1 MRPLSAAIFALVIS
15 SCAFGQAYTAITLAG
30 TFGSP
35 GYTGDTGYA
44 NAAQLYFPWA
54 VAVDASGN
62 VYIADSYNNVI
73 REVTVSNG
81 AIITLVG
88 NGTPGFSGDGGAA
101 VLATLNDPAG
111 VAVDSAGNVYIA
123 DCFNERIRMY
133 SNAGSTESAV
143 LTLAGNGTPAYGGDN
158 GPAANS
164 QLFSPEGLAVDSAGN
179 LYIADSQNYRVRKI
193 SKGVITTV
201 AGNGTPGYSGDNGP
215 ATSAQLRAV
224 YSVAVDSAGNL
235 YIADTDNNV
244 IRKVSNGVITT
255 VVGTGGKSGYT
266 GDNGPA
272 ASARLYGPTSVAVD
286 SAGNLYIADLFN
298 NAVRKVSNGVI
309 TTIAGSGG
317 GLTGGG
323 PVNGILLNSA
333 NGVAV
338 DAYGNVYIAD
348 TDNQRILELT
358 PPAPSITSLV
368 PSSAYEFGQ
377 SFTLTV
383 NGTGFLAGAS
393 VKWNGS
399 ALATALVSG
408 TQLTATVPASLL
420 NSLGS
425 ATVTEVNPGGA
436 ASNALSFSIGI
447 PPLVVTASS
456 LPAGTVGTA
465 YLQTLSATGGTP
477 PYQNWVLSSGSLPP
491 GLTLDANAG
500 TIGGVPTS
508 AAGSPYA
515 FSVMVKD
522 SAGAVSSGSFSI
534 SISQPAALTIT
545 TASPLPAGTV
555 GLPYS
560 QQAIVATGGTPP
572 YSDWAVTA
580 GSLPP
585 GTSLINVGRCTGFA
599 TGTQPASGCIVWG
612 NLEGTPTAAATYTF
626 TVQVTDSANATATKQ
641 FSLTINPAGTA
652 SIYAGGI
659 VNAAS
664 YAGGSV
670 SPGEVVTI
678 FGSGLGPNTLAGL
691 QVNNGSVSTNLAG
704 VQVMFDGFAAPLVYA
719 ESDQVAAV
727 VPYEVAGETSTK
739 VQVSYLD
746 QSSNTLTIPVVAAV
760 PGIFALDYS
769 GTGPGTVLNQ
779 DGTVNSSANPAAGGS
794 LVYVYATGEG
804 QTSPGGV
811 DGQLDGSPAPKP
823 VQTVTATIGGVNA
836 TVESAGGVTGA
847 VAGILEVVLQVP
859 TTSASNAAPLLL
871 NIGGATSQAGVTV
884 AIKAPVRAASSER
897 ESNQ

>member
-111 VAVDSAGNVYIA
+111 VAVDSVGNVYIA

-133 SNAGSTESAV
+133 SNVGATESAV
-143 LTLAGNGTPAYGGDN
+143 LTLAGNGTPAYSGDN

-235 YIADTDNNV
+235 YIADTDNNA

-358 PPAPSITSLV
+358 PSAPSITSLV

-377 SFTLTV
+377 PFTLTV

-393 VKWNGS
+393 VKWNGT

-420 NSLGS
+420 TSLGS
-425 ATVTEVNPGGA
+425 ATITEVNPGGA
-436 ASNALSFSIGI
+436 ASNALSFSVGI

-477 PYQNWVLSSGSLPP
+477 PYHNWVLSSGSLPP
-491 GLTLDANAG
+491 GLTLDGNAG
-500 TIGGVPTS
+500 TIGGVPAS

-515 FSVMVKD
+515 FTVMVKD
-522 SAGAVSSGSFSI
+522 SAGAVSTGSFSI

-545 TASPLPAGTV
+545 TASPLPAGAV
-555 GLPYS
+555 GVPYY
-560 QQAIVATGGTPP
+560 QVFMVTGGTAP
-572 YSDWAVTA
+572 YTNWGITA

-585 GTSLINVGRCTGFA
+585 GTGLILEGQCSLPSA
-599 TGTQPASGCIVWG
+599 TGSCTSMAGAS
-612 NLEGTPTAAATYTF
+612 GTPTAAGTFTF
-626 TVQVTDSANATATKQ
+626 TVQAIDSANATATKQ

-659 VNAAS
+659 VNSAS
-664 YAGGSV
+664 YAGGGV

-691 QVNNGSVSTNLAG
+691 QVNNGAVSTNLAS

-739 VQVSYLD
+739 VQVSY
-746 QSSNTLTIPVVAAV
+746 QGQNSNTLTVPVVAAA
-760 PGIFALDYS
+760 PGIFTLDYS
-769 GTGPGTVLNQ
+769 GMGPGTVLNQ
-779 DGTVNSSANPAAGGS
+779 DGTVNSPANPAAGGS
-794 LVYVYATGEG
+794 LIYVYATGEG

-823 VQTVTATIGGVNA
+823 VQAVTATIGGVNA

-847 VAGILEVVLQVP
+847 VAGIIEVVLQVP

-871 NIGGATSQAGVTV
+871 NIGGATSHAGVTI
-884 AIKAPVRAASSER
+884 AIKALVRAGSSER
-897 ESNQ
+897 ENNQ

>member
-1 MRPLSAAIFALVIS
+1 MRPCFAAILALAVS
-15 SCAFGQAYTAITLAG
+15 SCAFGQTYTATTIAG

-35 GYTGDTGYA
+35 GYSGDNGFA
-44 NAAQLYFPWA
+44 NAAQLNFPWA
-54 VAVDASGN
+54 VTVDASGN

-88 NGTPGFSGDGGAA
+88 DGTAGYSGDGGAA

-111 VAVDSAGNVYIA
+111 VAIDSAGNLYIS
-123 DCFNERIRMY
+123 DCFNERIRVY
-133 SNAGSTESAV
+133 FFGGVS
-143 LTLAGNGTPAYGGDN
+143 TLAGNGTGAYSGDG
-158 GPAANS
+158 GPAANA

-179 LYIADSQNYRVRKI
+179 LYIADSQNFRVRKI
-193 SKGVITTV
+193 STKGVITTV

-255 VVGTGGKSGYT
+255 VVGTGTRGYS

-272 ASARLYGPTSVAVD
+272 VSARMYGPTSVAVD

-309 TTIAGSGG
+309 STIAGSGG

-333 NGVAV
+333 QGVAV

-348 TDNQRILELT
+348 TDNQRVLELT
-358 PPAPSITSLV
+358 PPSPSITSLV
-368 PSSAYEFGQ
+368 PSSAYESGQ

-393 VKWNGS
+393 VKWNGT
-399 ALATALVSG
+399 ALATTLVSG
-408 TQLTATVPASLL
+408 TQLTATVPANLL

-425 ATVTEVNPGGA
+425 ATITEVNPGGA

-447 PPLVVTASS
+447 PPLTVTASS

-477 PYQNWVLSSGSLPP
+477 PYHNWVLSSGSLPP
-491 GLTLDANAG
+491 GLTLDGNAG
-500 TIGGVPTS
+500 TLAGVPTS

-515 FSVMVKD
+515 FGVMVKD
-522 SAGAVSSGSFSI
+522 SAGVVSTGSFSI
-534 SISQPAALTIT
+534 SINQPAALTIT

-555 GLPYS
+555 GVPYP
-560 QQAIVATGGTPP
+560 QTAIVATGGTPP
-572 YSDWAVTA
+572 YTNWAIST

-585 GTSLINVGRCTGFA
+585 GLSLTSSGGVGII
-599 TGTQPASGCIVWG
+599 S
-612 NLEGTPTAAATYTF
+612 GTPTAAGAAF
-626 TVQVTDSANATATKQ
+626 TVQVTDSANATAMKQ
-641 FSLTINPAGTA
+641 FNLTINPAGTA
-652 SIYAGGI
+652 SVYAGGI
-659 VNAAS
+659 VNSAS
-664 YAGGSV
+664 YAGGGV

-678 FGSGLGPNTLAGL
+678 FGSGLGPNALAGM
-691 QVNNGSVSTNLAG
+691 QVNNGSVATTLAN
-704 VQVMFDGFAAPLVYA
+704 VKVMFDGFAAPLVYA

-739 VQVSYLD
+739 VQVFY
-746 QSSNTLTIPVVAAV
+746 QSQNSNVLTVPVVAAA
-760 PGIFALDYS
+760 PGIFTLNYS

-779 DGTVNSSANPAAGGS
+779 DGTVNSAANPAAGGS
-794 LVYVYATGEG
+794 SVYVYATGEG
-804 QTSPGGV
+804 QTSPAGV
-811 DGQLDGSPAPKP
+811 DGQLDGSPAPMP
-823 VQTVTATIGGVNA
+823 VQAVTATIGGVSA
-836 TVESAGGVTGA
+836 TVMSAGGVTGS
-847 VAGILEVVLQVP
+847 VPGILEVVLQVP
-859 TTSASNAAPLLL
+859 PTTPATNAAPVLL
-871 NIGGATSQAGVTV
+871 NIGGATSQAGVTIAV
-884 AIKAPVRAASSER
+884 KAPAR
-897 ESNQ
+897 

>member
-1 MRPLSAAIFALVIS
+1 L
-15 SCAFGQAYTAITLAG
+15 FGPQ
-30 TFGSP
+30 
-35 GYTGDTGYA
+35 
-44 NAAQLYFPWA
+44 
-54 VAVDASGN
+54 
-62 VYIADSYNNVI
+62 
-73 REVTVSNG
+73 
-81 AIITLVG
+81 
-88 NGTPGFSGDGGAA
+88 
-101 VLATLNDPAG
+101 
-111 VAVDSAGNVYIA
+111 
-123 DCFNERIRMY
+123 
-133 SNAGSTESAV
+133 
-143 LTLAGNGTPAYGGDN
+143 
-158 GPAANS
+158 
-164 QLFSPEGLAVDSAGN
+164 GLAVDSAGN
-179 LYIADSQNYRVRKI
+179 LYIADSQNFRVRKI

-235 YIADTDNNV
+235 YIADTDNNR

-255 VVGTGGKSGYT
+255 VAGTGTAGYS

-272 ASARLYGPTSVAVD
+272 ASAKLYGPTGVAVD

-317 GLTGGG
+317 GLSGGG

-348 TDNQRILELT
+348 TDNQRVLELT
-358 PPAPSITSLV
+358 PPPPSITSLV

-393 VKWNGS
+393 VKWNGA
-399 ALATALVSG
+399 ALATTLVSG

-425 ATVTEVNPGGA
+425 ATITEVNPGGA
-436 ASNALSFSIGI
+436 ASNALSFSVGI
-447 PPLVVTASS
+447 PPLTVTASS

-465 YLQTLSATGGTP
+465 YLETLSATGGTP
-477 PYQNWVLSSGSLPP
+477 PYRNWVLSSGSLPP
-491 GLTLDANAG
+491 GLTLDGNAG

-522 SAGAVSSGSFSI
+522 SAGSVSSGSFSI

-545 TASPLPAGTV
+545 TASPLPAGAVGVPYYQVFTV
-555 GLPYS
+555 
-560 QQAIVATGGTPP
+560 AGGTPP
-572 YSDWAVTA
+572 YTNWLIT
-580 GSLPP
+580 GRLPP
-585 GTSLINVGRCTGFA
+585 GLALPGSSCGLPCG
-599 TGTQPASGCIVWG
+599 QIVP
-612 NLEGTPTAAATYTF
+612 LVGTPMATAAGTYPF
-626 TVQVTDSANATATKQ
+626 TAQVTDSANATVTKQ
-641 FSLTINPAGTA
+641 FSLTINPAGTV
-652 SIYAGGI
+652 SVYAGGV

-664 YAGGSV
+664 YAGGGV

-704 VQVMFDGFAAPLVYA
+704 VQVMFDGYAAPLVYA
-719 ESDQVAAV
+719 ESDQVSAV

-739 VQVSYLD
+739 VQVFY
-746 QSSNTLTIPVVAAV
+746 QGQNSNTLTVPVVAAA

-779 DGTVNSSANPAAGGS
+779 DGTVNSAANPAAGGTP
-794 LVYVYATGEG
+794 VYVYATGEG

-823 VQTVTATIGGVNA
+823 VQAVTATIGGLNA

-847 VAGILEVVLQVP
+847 VPGILEVVLQVP
-859 TTSASNAAPLLL
+859 TLPASNAAPLLL
-871 NIGGATSQAGVTV
+871 NIGGATSQAGVTIAV
-884 AIKAPVRAASSER
+884 KAPVRAER

>member
-15 SCAFGQAYTAITLAG
+15 SCAFGQAYTPITLAG

-35 GYTGDTGYA
+35 GYAGDTGYA
-44 NAAQLYFPWA
+44 NAALLNFPTA
-54 VAVDASGN
+54 VALDASGN
-62 VYIADSYNNVI
+62 VYIADSANNVI

-88 NGTPGFSGDGGAA
+88 NGTPGFGGDGGPATA
-101 VLATLNDPAG
+101 ATLDDPAG
-111 VAVDSAGNVYIA
+111 LAVDSAGNVYIA
-123 DCFNERIRMY
+123 DCFNERIREY
-133 SNAGSTESAV
+133 LYFSGGTVS
-143 LTLAGNGTPAYGGDN
+143 TLAGNGTPAYSGDN

-193 SKGVITTV
+193 SAKGVITTV

-244 IRKVSNGVITT
+244 IRKVTASNGVITT

-298 NAVRKVSNGVI
+298 NAIRKVSGGVI
-309 TTIAGSGG
+309 TTIAGGGG

-323 PVNGILLNSA
+323 PVNGILVNSA
-333 NGVAV
+333 QGVAV

-377 SFTLTV
+377 SFTLIV

-393 VKWNGS
+393 VKWNGT
-399 ALATALVSG
+399 ALATTLVSG

-425 ATVTEVNPGGA
+425 ATITEVNPGGA
-436 ASNALSFSIGI
+436 ASNALSFSVGI

-477 PYQNWVLSSGSLPP
+477 PYHNWVLSSGSLPP

-500 TIGGVPTS
+500 TIGGVPAS

-515 FSVMVKD
+515 FTVMVKD
-522 SAGAVSSGSFSI
+522 SAGAVSTGSFSI

-545 TASPLPAGTV
+545 TASPLPAGAV
-555 GLPYS
+555 GVPYY
-560 QQAIVATGGTPP
+560 QVFMVTGGTAP
-572 YSDWAVTA
+572 YTNWGITA

-585 GTSLINVGRCTGFA
+585 GTGLNVGAICSGICTSIAG
-599 TGTQPASGCIVWG
+599 AS
-612 NLEGTPTAAATYTF
+612 GTPTAAGTYTF
-626 TVQVTDSANATATKQ
+626 TLQVTDSANATATKQ
-641 FSLTINPAGTA
+641 FSLTIDPAGTA
-652 SIYAGGI
+652 SVYAGGI
-659 VNAAS
+659 VNSAS
-664 YAGGSV
+664 YAGGGV

-691 QVNNGSVSTNLAG
+691 QVNNGSVSKNLAG
-704 VQVMFDGFAAPLVYA
+704 VQVMFDSYAAPLVNA
-719 ESDQVAAV
+719 ESDQVGAV
-727 VPYEVAGETSTK
+727 VPYEVASETSTK
-739 VQVSYLD
+739 VQVIY
-746 QSSNTLTIPVVAAV
+746 QGQNSNTLTVPVVAAA
-760 PGIFALDYS
+760 PGVFTLDYS
-769 GTGPGTVLNQ
+769 GMGPGTVLNQ
-779 DGTVNSSANPAAGGS
+779 DGTVNSPANPAAGGS
-794 LVYVYATGEG
+794 LIYVYATGEG

-823 VQTVTATIGGVNA
+823 VQAVTATIGGVNA

-847 VAGILEVVLQVP
+847 VAGIIEVVLQVP

-871 NIGGATSQAGVTV
+871 NIGGAASQAGVTI
-884 AIKAPVRAASSER
+884 AIKAPVRAGSSER
-897 ESNQ
+897 ENNQ